1 MDKRVD
7 VAISR
12 AAFLQAGPHGPAW
25 LAAQLHAALY
35 LGRLAP
41 GDRLPS
47 VRQLAKR
54 LRVSPTTAL
63 DLYHR
68 LEAEGVVEARE
79 RSGMFLRAPF
89 GVEPVPR
96 VAAVFHAVAAT
107 ARRLELQGL
116 SPDAFASLL
125 LSYTGRQT
133 RSGFQFG
140 FLGCEEALELV
151 HLQMTRRLK
160 FRLPIV
166 AIPQSLPA
174 SAIATLVAR
183 NGAIRALVAT
193 FLSSKVAAE
202 LARASSLP
210 VVMLRL
216 TADAARFFEAPGPR
230 FLIVRDRDCADF
242 LRRLLCRLTVRR
254 GAPEVCIAALAD
266 DACRT
271 CDRYGDRGE
280 PSLVVAAIDERERLA
295 AAERETDTFYAPPT
309 AFDLVSARYG
319 PTHRVLPMPMEVASQ
334 TVDDLLFHYLFAG
347 GEHAARDSRAASDN
361 GDQVPVGCGGL
372 VRCAR

>member
-1 MDKRVD
+1 MGNRVD
-7 VAISR
+7 VPISW
-12 AAFLQAGPHGPAW
+12 AAFRQAGPHGPAW

-68 LEAEGVVEARE
+68 LEAEGVVDARE
-79 RSGMFLRAPF
+79 RSGMFLRAPS
-89 GVEPVPR
+89 GVEPVRR
-96 VAAVFHAVAAT
+96 VACVFHTVAAT

-125 LSYTGRQT
+125 LSYTGRQP

-151 HLQMTRRLK
+151 HLQLSRRLK

-166 AIPQSLPA
+166 AIPPSLPA
-174 SAIATLVAR
+174 SAIATLLAR
-183 NGAIRALVAT
+183 NGAIRVLVTT
-193 FLSSKVAAE
+193 FLSSRVAAE
-202 LARASSLP
+202 LSRASDLP

-216 TADAARFFEAPGPR
+216 TADAAGFFEAPGPR

-242 LRRLLCRLTVRR
+242 LRRLLCSLTVQR
-254 GAPEVCIAALAD
+254 GAPEVCIAALAAG
-266 DACRT
+266 ACRT

-280 PSLVVAAIDERERLA
+280 PSLMVAAIDELDRLA
-295 AAERETDTFYAPPT
+295 AVERETDTFYAPPT
-309 AFDLVSARYG
+309 SFDLVKARYG
-319 PTHRVLPMPMEVASQ
+319 PTHRVLPMPLEIASQ

-347 GEHAARDSRAASDN
+347 ADYAARDSASRADN
-361 GDQVPVGCGGL
+361 GDQVPVSCGAL
-372 VRCAR
+372 VGSGR